1 MESDEKD
8 EYSLRAA
15 TGLSRRDV
23 IGIGAVTGVGLV
35 AATLPI
41 ARYLAPIALT
51 GDGTSEEIS
60 IDSLAMWQA
69 QRLLVRGVPSFILR
83 TPDEILACSAICS
96 HLGCVTKWNR
106 TRRVFF
112 CPCHGARFGPDG
124 RILGGPAPEPL
135 KRYDVVVSQGKARCV
150 EPA

>member
-35 AATLPI
+35 ALTLPI

>member
-1 MESDEKD
+1 MDSDEP
-8 EYSLRAA
+8 EEFSLRETA
-15 TGLSRRDV
+15 GLSRRDV
-23 IGIGAVTGVGLV
+23 VGIGVVASVGLV
-35 AATLPI
+35 ASAVPI
-41 ARYLAPIALT
+41 ARYLAPIAMVSA
-51 GDGTSEEIS
+51 GGTAEVP
-60 IDSLAMWQA
+60 IDSLVMWQA

-83 TPDEILACSAICS
+83 TPDEIMACSAICS

-135 KRYDVVVSQGKARCV
+135 KRYEVVVAEGKARCV
-150 EPA
+150 QPV

>member
-8 EYSLRAA
+8 EYSLHAA

-35 AATLPI
+35 ASMLPI

-60 IDSLAMWQA
+60 IDSLVMWQA

>member
-23 IGIGAVTGVGLV
+23 LGIGAVTGVGLV
-35 AATLPI
+35 ALTLPI

-51 GDGTSEEIS
+51 GDGTSEEIA

-69 QRLLVRGVPSFILR
+69 QRLLFRGVPSFILR